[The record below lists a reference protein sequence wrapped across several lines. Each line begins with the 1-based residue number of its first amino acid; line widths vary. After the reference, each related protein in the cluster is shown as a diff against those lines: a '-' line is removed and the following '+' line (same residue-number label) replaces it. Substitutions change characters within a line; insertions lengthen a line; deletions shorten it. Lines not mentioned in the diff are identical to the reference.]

1 MAAATPG
8 LRELVTIGKIW
19 EVALPDRKVKKGR
32 EYDLVIVDAP
42 ATGHGV
48 AFLQTPR
55 TFANVARVGPI
66 KAQAEA
72 LETFLV
78 NHRKTGVA
86 IVALPEEMPVNETA
100 SLEHTLTEDVGV
112 SVDRI
117 YMNALY
123 PERFP
128 KDEAERLEAV
138 SSNGNGTL
146 RAACRAAL
154 SETRRAAA
162 QREQLARLAELVTAP
177 VRTLPFVFKP
187 ELGVGEIH
195 ELSEAID

>member
-1 MAAATPG
+1 
-8 LRELVTIGKIW
+8 
-19 EVALPDRKVKKGR
+19 
-32 EYDLVIVDAP
+32 
-42 ATGHGV
+42 
-48 AFLQTPR
+48 
-55 TFANVARVGPI
+55 
-66 KAQAEA
+66 
-72 LETFLV
+72 
-78 NHRKTGVA
+78 
-86 IVALPEEMPVNETA
+86 
-100 SLEHTLTEDVGV
+100 V
-112 SVDRI
+112 SVDRV

-123 PERFP
+123 PERFS

-138 SSNGNGTL
+138 SSNGNGAL

-177 VRTLPFVFKP
+177 VRTLPFVFEP

>member
-1 MAAATPG
+1 
-8 LRELVTIGKIW
+8 
-19 EVALPDRKVKKGR
+19 
-32 EYDLVIVDAP
+32 VIVDAP

-112 SVDRI
+112 SVDRV

-123 PERFP
+123 PERFSKP
-128 KDEAERLEAV
+128 ETERLESA
-138 SSNGNGTL
+138 SQNGNGAL
-146 RAACRAAL
+146 RAACRAAIRE
-154 SETRRAAA
+154 SRRAAS
-162 QREQLARLAELVTAP
+162 QREQLARLTELVSAP

-187 ELGVGEIH
+187 EIGVDEIRELSGEIG
-195 ELSEAID
+195 